1 MTSYVD
7 KLSEFGKSFQIKVI
21 YSLIHDI
28 KFLQDIFDIVEPSY
42 FEREE
47 HQWIVEKII
56 QYYNEYKAC
65 LTMEV
70 LALQVKSIQSTSFQ
84 TSVKNS
90 IKEVYTADKLDDIEF
105 IKDQFEDFCKNQK
118 LKKAILASTELLK
131 QGNYEEIKYLVDDA
145 LKAGMSKDFG
155 HDWTEHVEARLS
167 NVREAS
173 PTYMEAI
180 DSITNGGLSGGE
192 IGIIAAPSGIGKTW
206 VLCQL
211 GFNAVKNGKNV
222 LHITLELSDDYVAR
236 RYDTILTG
244 KPFSILQENSDILK
258 EQLKKVKG
266 HLDIRSFPT
275 RGLSVTAL
283 EGFIER
289 VSQVRKI
296 DLIVLDYAD
305 LMDAGKK
312 STGNTYDDMGTL
324 YEELRGISGNLGI
337 PLWTATQTNRDSL
350 SVDVIGAQGIADS
363 YKKVM
368 TADFIMSII
377 RKDVDKLSN
386 KARVH
391 IIKNRFGPDG
401 MTFSADMDTMTGK
414 FHIYDQVVD
423 NQKVE
428 KDQQNLEKKQLSE
441 KYKSFNTK
449 NKVSNDFG

>member
-56 QYYNEYKAC
+56 QYYNEYKSC

-118 LKKAILASTELLK
+118 LKKAILASTELIK

-244 KPFSILQENSDILK
+244 KPFSLLQENSDILK

>member
-1 MTSYVD
+1 MAC
-7 KLSEFGKSFQIKVI
+7 GKPVI
-21 YSLIHDI
+21 AS
-28 KFLQDIFDIVEPSY
+28 
-42 FEREE
+42 
-47 HQWIVEKII
+47 
-56 QYYNEYKAC
+56 
-65 LTMEV
+65 
-70 LALQVKSIQSTSFQ
+70 
-84 TSVKNS
+84 SVGG
-90 IKEVYTADKLDDIEF
+90 I
-105 IKDQFEDFCKNQK
+105 
-118 LKKAILASTELLK
+118 
-131 QGNYEEIKYLVDDA
+131 
-145 LKAGMSKDFG
+145 
-155 HDWTEHVEARLS
+155 
-167 NVREAS
+167 
-173 PTYMEAI
+173 PT
-180 DSITNGGLSGGE
+180 
-192 IGIIAAPSGIGKTW
+192 
-206 VLCQL
+206 
-211 GFNAVKNGKNV
+211 AVKNGKNV

-244 KPFSILQENSDILK
+244 KPFSVLQENSDILK
-258 EQLKKVKG
+258 EQLKNVRG

-283 EGFIER
+283 EGFVER

-296 DLIVLDYAD
+296 DLIILDYAD

-391 IIKNRFGPDG
+391 VIKNRFGPDG

-428 KDQQNLEKKQLSE
+428 KDQQDLEKKQLSE

>member
-28 KFLQDIFDIVEPSY
+28 KFLQDIFDIVEPSF

-47 HQWIVEKII
+47 HQWIVEMII
-56 QYYNEYKAC
+56 QYYNEYKSC

-90 IKEVYTADKLDDIEF
+90 IKEIYTTDKLEDIEF

-118 LKKAILASTELLK
+118 LKKAILASTELIK
-131 QGNYEEIKYLVDDA
+131 QGNYEEIKHLVDDA

-192 IGIIAAPSGIGKTW
+192 IGIVAAPSGIGKTW

-211 GFNAVKNGKNV
+211 GYNAVKNGKNV

-244 KPFSILQENSDILK
+244 KPFSLLQENSDILK
-258 EQLKKVKG
+258 EQLKKVEG
-266 HLDIRSFPT
+266 HLDIRAFPT

-283 EGFIER
+283 EGFVER

-428 KDQQNLEKKQLSE
+428 KDQEDLEKKQLSE
-441 KYKSFNTK
+441 KYKSFSSK

>member
-56 QYYNEYKAC
+56 EYYNEYKSC

-90 IKEVYTADKLDDIEF
+90 IKEIYTADKLDDIEF

-118 LKKAILASTELLK
+118 LKKAILASTELIK

-244 KPFSILQENSDILK
+244 KPFSLLQENSDILK

-266 HLDIRSFPT
+266 HLDIRAFPT

-283 EGFIER
+283 EGFVER

-296 DLIVLDYAD
+296 DLIILDYAD

-391 IIKNRFGPDG
+391 VIKNRFGPDG

-428 KDQQNLEKKQLSE
+428 KDQQDLEKKQLSE

>member
-7 KLSEFGKSFQIKVI
+7 KLSEFGKSFQVKVI

-28 KFLQDIFDIVEPSY
+28 KFLQDIFDIVDSSY
-42 FEREE
+42 FESEE
-47 HQWIVEKII
+47 HQWIVEQII
-56 QYYNEYKAC
+56 KYYNEYKSC
-65 LTMEV
+65 VTMEV

-84 TSVKNS
+84 TSIKNS
-90 IKEVYTADKLDDIEF
+90 IKEIYTTEKLDDIEF
-105 IKDQFEDFCKNQK
+105 IKDQFENFCKNQK
-118 LKKAILASTELLK
+118 LKTAILSSTELLK
-131 QGNYEEIKYLVDDA
+131 QGKYEDIKHLVDDA

-155 HDWTEHVEARLS
+155 HDWTEHVEVRLN
-167 NVREAS
+167 NVREVS
-173 PTYMEAI
+173 PTHMEAI
-180 DSITNGGLSGGE
+180 DNITNGGLSGGE
-192 IGIIAAPSGIGKTW
+192 IGIVAAPSGVGKTW

-211 GFNAVKNGKNV
+211 GYNAVKNGKNV

-244 KPFSILQENSDILK
+244 KPFSMLQENSDILK
-258 EQLKKVKG
+258 EQLKNVKG
-266 HLDIRSFPT
+266 HLDIRAFPT

-283 EGFIER
+283 EGFVER

-296 DLIVLDYAD
+296 DLIILDYAD

-391 IIKNRFGPDG
+391 VIKNRFGPDG
-401 MTFSADMDTMTGK
+401 MTFNADMDTMSGK

-428 KDQQNLEKKQLSE
+428 KEQESLEKKQLSE
-441 KYKSFNTK
+441 KYKSFSSK